1 MPNEEDILV
10 HPEQPRFL
18 LSAWLWAVILFVFFG
33 VIVLI
38 AFGAMSRGSTYEAD
52 RAKARMEKLKTARE
66 AWDKAASSYG
76 WVNKEKGI
84 ARIPVQ
90 RAMELELA
98 DLQARKPTAAGPIPT
113 PAPAEV
119 PAAAPSAAQSTNPPN
134 AAPGAATTP
143 AAVAKPS
150 PPKN

>member
-1 MPNEEDILV
+1 M
-10 HPEQPRFL
+10 
-18 LSAWLWAVILFVFFG
+18 LFVFFG

-52 RAKARMEKLKTARE
+52 RAKARMEKLQTARE
-66 AWDKAASSYG
+66 AWDKTASSYG

-84 ARIPVQ
+84 AHIPLQ

-98 DLQARKPTAAGPIPT
+98 DLQATKPTAAGPIPT

-119 PAAAPSAAQSTNPPN
+119 PAAAPSATQSINPPN
-134 AAPGAATTP
+134 AASSAATTP

>member
-1 MPNEEDILV
+1 MPNEEDTLV

-18 LSAWLWAVILFVFFG
+18 LSAWLWAVMLFVFFG
-33 VIVLI
+33 VIVAI

-66 AWDKAASSYG
+66 AWDKTASSYG

-84 ARIPVQ
+84 AHIPVR

-98 DLQARKPTAAGPIPT
+98 DLQAAKPTAAGPIPT

-119 PAAAPSAAQSTNPPN
+119 PAAAPTAAQSTNPPN

>member
-1 MPNEEDILV
+1 VPNEEDTLV

-18 LSAWLWAVILFVFFG
+18 LSAWLWAVMLFVFFG

-52 RAKARMEKLKTARE
+52 RAKARTEKLKAARE
-66 AWDKAASSYG
+66 EWDKTASSYG

-84 ARIPVQ
+84 VHIPVQ

-98 DLQARKPTAAGPIPT
+98 DLQAAKPTAAGPIPA

-119 PAAAPSAAQSTNPPN
+119 PGATPSAGQSTNPPN
-134 AAPGAATTP
+134 AVPGAATTP
-143 AAVAKPS
+143 AKPS
-150 PPKN
+150 PPKTSP

>member
-1 MPNEEDILV
+1 M
-10 HPEQPRFL
+10 
-18 LSAWLWAVILFVFFG
+18 LFVFFG
-33 VIVLI
+33 AIVLI
-38 AFGAMSRGSTYEAD
+38 AFGVMSRGSTYEAD
-52 RAKARMEKLKTARE
+52 RAKARMEKLKTARQ
-66 AWDKAASSYG
+66 AWESAASSYG

-84 ARIPVQ
+84 AHIPVQ

-119 PAAAPSAAQSTNPPN
+119 PAAAPSAVQPTNPPN
-134 AAPGAATTP
+134 PAPGTATTP

>member
-1 MPNEEDILV
+1 MPNEEDTLV

-18 LSAWLWAVILFVFFG
+18 LSAWLWAVTLFVFFG

-38 AFGAMSRGSTYEAD
+38 AFGAMSRGSSYEAD
-52 RAKARMEKLKTARE
+52 RAKARTEKLKAARAE
-66 AWDKAASSYG
+66 WDKAASSYG

-84 ARIPVQ
+84 ARIPIQ
-90 RAMELELA
+90 HAMELELA
-98 DLQARKPTAAGPIPT
+98 DLQATKPTAAGPIPT

-119 PAAAPSAAQSTNPPN
+119 PAAAPSAAQSTKSTN

>member
-1 MPNEEDILV
+1 M
-10 HPEQPRFL
+10 
-18 LSAWLWAVILFVFFG
+18 LFVFFG

-52 RAKARMEKLKTARE
+52 RAKARMEKLQTARE
-66 AWDKAASSYG
+66 AWDKTASNYG
-76 WVNKEKGI
+76 WVNKEKGV
-84 ARIPVQ
+84 AHIPVQ

-98 DLQARKPTAAGPIPT
+98 DLQAIKPTAAGPIPT